1 MEAAKAARGREL
13 TARLEALGEVLGEG
27 LEPPLALPPGAA
39 AAWTEA
45 QVRAF
50 FASLGAAAPALPG
63 GDPAGG
69 GGGVV
74 PGQPG
79 GGVEQPA
86 PGPEAPEGL
95 QEARMA
101 ATAAAYREQ
110 ALADGIP
117 DRPRGLFPP
126 GDPVLG
132 ALHRDRDLRPFQKH
146 LCLPDGR
153 QALAE
158 RSWGVGDHAAAAGM
172 DLRYFLDTRAEAA
185 ADARGVGHR
194 LVGAVRFGDGASIGQ
209 FWTTAHGVGDLT
221 KLSVRLQPL
230 LERKR
235 GD

>member
-1 MEAAKAARGREL
+1 MEAARAAREREL

-63 GDPAGG
+63 GDHG

-79 GGVEQPA
+79 GGVEQTA

-95 QEARMA
+95 REARMV

-110 ALADGIP
+110 ALKDGIP

-132 ALHRDRDLRPFQKH
+132 ALHRDPDLRPFQKH
-146 LCLPDGR
+146 LCLLDGR

-221 KLSVRLQPL
+221 KLSVRLRPL
-230 LERKR
+230 LERKGR
-235 GD
+235 D